1 MGRDSWRFRQM
12 DEERE
17 KKKRLNPLWRGIGCF
32 MMMMLSLGG
41 YLFSDWFLRQNA
53 LNNWIFLP
61 PEVIR
66 PSFLPPWVPPG
77 ALVSFVVALIFLIMS
92 YGIVSLAYAVAFP
105 HKLGETDV
113 PPLRRTG
120 PSRR

>member
-92 YGIVSLAYAVAFP
+92 YGIVSLAYAVASP
-105 HKLGETDV
+105 HRRGETDV

>member
-12 DEERE
+12 DEARE
-17 KKKRLNPLWRGIGCF
+17 KKKQLNPMWRGLGCF
-32 MMMMLSLGG
+32 LIIMLGLGG
-41 YLFSDWFLRQNA
+41 YLFSDWFLRNNA
-53 LNNWIFLP
+53 VNNWIFLP
-61 PEVIR
+61 IEVYR

-77 ALVSFVVALIFLIMS
+77 ALVSAVVAMLFMILT
-92 YGIVSLAYAVAFP
+92 YGLVSLVYAVVFP
-105 HKLGETDV
+105 HQMGETDA